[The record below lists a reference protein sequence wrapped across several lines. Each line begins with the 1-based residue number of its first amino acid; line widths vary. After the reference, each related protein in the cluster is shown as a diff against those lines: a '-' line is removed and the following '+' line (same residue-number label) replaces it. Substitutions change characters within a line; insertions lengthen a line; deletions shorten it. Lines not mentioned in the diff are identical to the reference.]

1 MKALLNA
8 PFVRRV
14 TKHLSQED
22 EEAIAAAVIPAPEPA
37 EPELIAAFRGQ
48 QTAER
53 TVMLQAL
60 PIAVVAMI
68 PGFVMHSAEYCLAV
82 GTSIVLL
89 LIALFVVHKRCQIG
103 EDAEKMILP
112 VHHIEEGPGT
122 GYAVCYLPDGKYH
135 VRYSSK
141 LLPPEKVCCIEFGAF
156 TYWKNINTP
165 HKIVEEPDR
174 KDEES

>member
-22 EEAIAAAVIPAPEPA
+22 EEAIAAAVIPASEPA

-60 PIAVVAMI
+60 PIAAVAMI

-122 GYAVCYLPDGKYH
+122 GYAVCYLPDGKYRIRCEQNQPNPATA
-135 VRYSSK
+135 VILRSNGQTYCK
-141 LLPPEKVCCIEFGAF
+141 LRGKEKQ
-156 TYWKNINTP
+156 
-165 HKIVEEPDR
+165 
-174 KDEES
+174 S